1 MENYVTVSQLNGY
14 LKGRISEDENLSG
27 LFIRG
32 EISNFT
38 NHLKTGHFY
47 FTLKDEKAAIKAVM
61 FRGSAQYVR
70 FRPENGMNVIVFGR
84 VGFYERD
91 GALQIYCED
100 MQPDGIGAL
109 SLAFE
114 QLKSKLEKEGLFDI
128 EHKKTLPRF
137 PQKIAVITAKTGAAL
152 QDILNI
158 LGRRYPVAE
167 VVLLSSLVQ
176 GDQAPD
182 SIVSCFQRLKGR
194 SDIDVV
200 ILARGGGSLE
210 DLWAFNSEK
219 VARAVYDCE
228 IPVISAVGHEVDFTI
243 ADFVADYRAPTPS
256 AAAEVVA
263 VDIRELES
271 ALDNAQKLLYNYTEA
286 GVTRQIEALKTLH
299 HRLSALSPQSL
310 LGEKQRQLVSLSSQM
325 TAAMM
330 HHFDGFMQRFSSDV
344 HLLDALSPLR
354 ILTRGYSITF
364 FEGKPVTDSSTVRAG
379 QMLRT
384 KLQCGEIVSEVVNT
398 NGDEK
403 NDTRTVFD

>member
-1 MENYVTVSQLNGY
+1 MENYVTVSQVNSY
-14 LKGRISEDENLSG
+14 LKQRISEDENLSG

-47 FTLKDEKAAIKAVM
+47 FTLKDEMSAIKAVM

-70 FRPENGMNVIVFGR
+70 FRPENGMSVIVFGR

-91 GALQIYCED
+91 GVLQVYCED

-114 QLKSKLEKEGLFDI
+114 QLKDKLEKEGLFSI
-128 EHKKTLPRF
+128 EHKKPLPRF
-137 PQKIAVITAKTGAAL
+137 PRKIAVITAKTGAAL

-158 LGRRYPVAE
+158 LGRRYPVTE
-167 VVLLSSLVQ
+167 VVLLSALVQ

-182 SIVSCFQRLKGR
+182 SIVSCFQRLQGR
-194 SDIDVV
+194 TDIDVV

-219 VARAVYDCE
+219 VAKAIYSCE
-228 IPVISAVGHEVDFTI
+228 IPVISAVGHEVDYTI

-263 VDIRELES
+263 PDIRELES
-271 ALDNAQKLLYNYTEA
+271 ALDNISV
-286 GVTRQIEALKTLH
+286 GCGRWPVII
-299 HRLSALSPQSL
+299 SL
-310 LGEKQRQLVSLSSQM
+310 CM
-325 TAAMM
+325 
-330 HHFDGFMQRFSSDV
+330 
-344 HLLDALSPLR
+344 
-354 ILTRGYSITF
+354 
-364 FEGKPVTDSSTVRAG
+364 
-379 QMLRT
+379 
-384 KLQCGEIVSEVVNT
+384 
-398 NGDEK
+398 
-403 NDTRTVFD
+403 